1 MRTSTSN
8 DSNPRDGLIVPTA
21 PPPTHI
27 RRFRSLRSKA
37 RNQSPYEKASASVL
51 ALSGSQLE
59 IQHTTSVSV
68 ETCRNPSF
76 KPKSSSSRSP
86 QRFAPAATPRSAI
99 TSPIKLRST
108 VTSPTQPSI
117 LSPNYVHG
125 YSHKQSYS
133 YSVGLVPNPPAPSS
147 PERQPRQ
154 EPTHKDRPFLNGL
167 AAHPIC
173 LSSLQQSLGASSQP
187 QQPTLPPSSPV
198 PRSRSQTVPDSC
210 RPSNPLYL
218 QRQQNRRVR
227 INKSTSDLNF
237 PRESPLRT
245 SPIRYTGVIGSEWKP
260 RLDSKLL
267 TPTPNQPRQVFKPC
281 LAMYTMSSRTPANL
295 TMSHEI
301 SPPSSPDLAPQ
312 MKAPHNPSGDISPM
326 GSSDE
331 MPSRDIQAT
340 PTDHTN
346 IPAMRR
352 ERKTRALRAAGSRDQ
367 MRQPQSEVG
376 RQVFRMA
383 EGRDMRWD
391 AMTGEP
397 TLGPGR
403 SAQVKPAEYA
413 QGISRSPNSKS
424 KTGPGRADGH
434 PEPSNQIPM
443 SKTRV
448 PHTHTQKVTGLRSA
462 SQPTPIQTQMHHQE
476 QEQQIQS
483 RNIPLQ
489 TRPEVRPAWKG
500 ASGRTAILDPVRDN
514 KTGVKARR
522 NVSISGV
529 VSPVRSETG
538 GVVPVIRKMA
548 PSKSKGQTTPVTSP
562 KGQSSAQV
570 VDYPTPPRTV
580 ERDPPQMQSHIPS
593 PTQHQ
598 HSPSDSVF
606 KAQIP
611 PSRHISADLNSN
623 KSIRRKPTPST
634 ASINSAPRNPVP
646 ELSHE
651 STCDDTPQPDWS
663 QPASRFSV
671 TTVATSIYSLS
682 PEVNPVD
689 VGEPLPEIPEAMKQ
703 LSEAAHIYPESTFQP
718 SFSDKYCYDE
728 EDNIPTRVD
737 IHPVLTPPMSR
748 DTPNKATP
756 AKSPNQSIFTSI
768 NNPIPKSMATA
779 QLFNSDTISIHTN
792 GPGGKA
798 LPPAPPEASASDR
811 VAHLSALLE
820 ALANRRININRS
832 IAKMTEMMPR
842 DNLLARPEVLKKRE
856 MEKLKVQALEDELA
870 EVRREE
876 YELGIKLHRARK
888 RQDRDANFEGNS
900 TLWVRRALE

>member
-8 DSNPRDGLIVPTA
+8 DSNPRDGLIVTTA
-21 PPPTHI
+21 SPPTHI

-37 RNQSPYEKASASVL
+37 RNQSSYEKASSSVL
-51 ALSGSQLE
+51 ALFGSQLE
-59 IQHTTSVSV
+59 IQHTTSISV

-76 KPKSSSSRSP
+76 NPRSPSSRSP
-86 QRFAPAATPRSAI
+86 RRFAPATTPRSAI

-154 EPTHKDRPFLNGL
+154 EPTHKDHPFLNGL

-173 LSSLQQSLGASSQP
+173 LSSLQQSLGASLQP
-187 QQPTLPPSSPV
+187 QQPTLPPSSSV

-218 QRQQNRRVR
+218 QRQQNQRVR

-237 PRESPLRT
+237 ARESPLRT
-245 SPIRYTGVIGSEWKP
+245 SPIKYTGVVGSEWKP
-260 RLDSKLL
+260 RLESKLL
-267 TPTPNQPRQVFKPC
+267 TPTPNQPRQSFKPC

-312 MKAPHNPSGDISPM
+312 RKAPRNPSGDISPM

-331 MPSRDIQAT
+331 MASCDIQAT

-352 ERKTRALRAAGSRDQ
+352 ERKTRALHAASSRDQ
-367 MRQPQSEVG
+367 MRQPKSEVG

-403 SAQVKPAEYA
+403 SAQVKPADYA

-424 KTGPGRADGH
+424 KTNSGRADEH
-434 PEPSNQIPM
+434 LEPSNQILM

-448 PHTHTQKVTGLRSA
+448 PHTYTQKVTGLRSA

-476 QEQQIQS
+476 QEQQIQP
-483 RNIPLQ
+483 RNIPFQ
-489 TRPEVRPAWKG
+489 TKPEVRSAWKG
-500 ASGRTAILDPVRDN
+500 ASGRTAILDPVHDN

-580 ERDPPQMQSHIPS
+580 ERDPPQKQTHIPS
-593 PTQHQ
+593 PTQHR

-606 KAQIP
+606 KAQI

-634 ASINSAPRNPVP
+634 ASINSVPRYPVP

-651 STCDDTPQPDWS
+651 STCDDTQQPDWS

-703 LSEAAHIYPESTFQP
+703 LSEAAHIYPESTFQR

-728 EDNIPTRVD
+728 EDNIPTKVE

>member
-1 MRTSTSN
+1 
-8 DSNPRDGLIVPTA
+8 
-21 PPPTHI
+21 
-27 RRFRSLRSKA
+27 
-37 RNQSPYEKASASVL
+37 
-51 ALSGSQLE
+51 
-59 IQHTTSVSV
+59 
-68 ETCRNPSF
+68 
-76 KPKSSSSRSP
+76 
-86 QRFAPAATPRSAI
+86 
-99 TSPIKLRST
+99 
-108 VTSPTQPSI
+108 
-117 LSPNYVHG
+117 
-125 YSHKQSYS
+125 
-133 YSVGLVPNPPAPSS
+133 
-147 PERQPRQ
+147 
-154 EPTHKDRPFLNGL
+154 
-167 AAHPIC
+167 
-173 LSSLQQSLGASSQP
+173 
-187 QQPTLPPSSPV
+187 
-198 PRSRSQTVPDSC
+198 
-210 RPSNPLYL
+210 
-218 QRQQNRRVR
+218 
-227 INKSTSDLNF
+227 
-237 PRESPLRT
+237 
-245 SPIRYTGVIGSEWKP
+245 
-260 RLDSKLL
+260 
-267 TPTPNQPRQVFKPC
+267 
-281 LAMYTMSSRTPANL
+281 
-295 TMSHEI
+295 MSHEI

-312 MKAPHNPSGDISPM
+312 MKAPRNPSGDISPM

-403 SAQVKPAEYA
+403 SAQVKPA
-413 QGISRSPNSKS
+413 
-424 KTGPGRADGH
+424 D
-434 PEPSNQIPM
+434 
-443 SKTRV
+443 
-448 PHTHTQKVTGLRSA
+448 
-462 SQPTPIQTQMHHQE
+462 
-476 QEQQIQS
+476 
-483 RNIPLQ
+483 
-489 TRPEVRPAWKG
+489 
-500 ASGRTAILDPVRDN
+500 
-514 KTGVKARR
+514 
-522 NVSISGV
+522 
-529 VSPVRSETG
+529 
-538 GVVPVIRKMA
+538 
-548 PSKSKGQTTPVTSP
+548 
-562 KGQSSAQV
+562 
-570 VDYPTPPRTV
+570 
-580 ERDPPQMQSHIPS
+580 
-593 PTQHQ
+593 
-598 HSPSDSVF
+598 
-606 KAQIP
+606 
-611 PSRHISADLNSN
+611 
-623 KSIRRKPTPST
+623 
-634 ASINSAPRNPVP
+634 
-646 ELSHE
+646 
-651 STCDDTPQPDWS
+651 
-663 QPASRFSV
+663 
-671 TTVATSIYSLS
+671 LS

-832 IAKMTEMMPR
+832 ISKMTEMMPR

-900 TLWVRRALE
+900 SLWVRRALE